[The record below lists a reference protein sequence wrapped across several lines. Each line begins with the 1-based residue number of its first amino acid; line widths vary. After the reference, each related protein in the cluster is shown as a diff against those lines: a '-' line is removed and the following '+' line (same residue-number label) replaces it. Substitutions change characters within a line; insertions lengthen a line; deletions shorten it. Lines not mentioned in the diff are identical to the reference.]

1 MNILIFI
8 MAAAFLIVL
17 GLNLSI
23 KDKNAI
29 ANSVNEK
36 AKEEPQPQ
44 YKSNLDPYIAEV
56 KPKRKYKPR
65 NNSKTRAKEA
75 KE

>member
-8 MAAAFLIVL
+8 VIMSFLVVL
-17 GLNLSI
+17 GLNFSV
-23 KDKNAI
+23 KDKDAI

-36 AKEEPQPQ
+36 AKEEPQSQ